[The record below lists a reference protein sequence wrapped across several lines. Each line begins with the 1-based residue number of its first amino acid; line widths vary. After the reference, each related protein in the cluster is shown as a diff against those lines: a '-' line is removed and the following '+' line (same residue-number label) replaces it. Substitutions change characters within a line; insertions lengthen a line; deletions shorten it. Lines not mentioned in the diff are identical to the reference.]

1 MTIQI
6 LSHVLGPIQTN
17 SYLILDRKDKKA
29 IIVDPAKGSKVF
41 IEEADKSGCSIVEIW
56 VTHPHFDH
64 VSGIHEIVKQLPIP
78 IRINPKDESLY
89 LNKGFAGIFGVHLD
103 DLPVPQA
110 DLNEGTIQI
119 SMNSLVKILHVPGHT
134 PGHVVFYF
142 EEEKAIVCGDV
153 IFYHGIGRTDL
164 PGSSQ
169 EVLLNSIRKSL
180 FSLPSDTTLL
190 PGHGPG
196 TSIQEEKTY
205 NPFFK

>member
-1 MTIQI
+1 
-6 LSHVLGPIQTN
+6 
-17 SYLILDRKDKKA
+17 
-29 IIVDPAKGSKVF
+29 
-41 IEEADKSGCSIVEIW
+41 
-56 VTHPHFDH
+56 
-64 VSGIHEIVKQLPIP
+64 
-78 IRINPKDESLY
+78 
-89 LNKGFAGIFGVHLD
+89 
-103 DLPVPQA
+103 
-110 DLNEGTIQI
+110 
-119 SMNSLVKILHVPGHT
+119 MNSLVKILHVPGHT

-190 PGHGPG
+190 PGHGPV